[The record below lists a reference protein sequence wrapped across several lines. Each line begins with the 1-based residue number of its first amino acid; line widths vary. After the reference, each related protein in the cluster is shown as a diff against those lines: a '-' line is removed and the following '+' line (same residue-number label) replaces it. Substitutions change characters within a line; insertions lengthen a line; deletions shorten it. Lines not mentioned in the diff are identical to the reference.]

1 MEIYLYFDHCI
12 SLQEGTLLQFRKASE
27 KVVTL
32 GYKLD
37 VVFHL
42 IRLGLFYMDHD
53 LINRNIEK
61 AKR

>member
-1 MEIYLYFDHCI
+1 MICSNLTVNQIF
-12 SLQEGTLLQFRKASE
+12 QEGTLTQFRKSSE

-42 IRLGLFYMDHD
+42 IRVGLFYMDHD